1 MRHTLFVLLAVAS
14 ACNGP
19 ASTADTDLL
28 LGRDT
33 ADTDADDSDVVDSDV
48 VDTDADDS
56 DVVDSHIADTDAA
69 DTDEIDTDIADTDG
83 DTARPLHRGW
93 CFEGA
98 GEDTTDTAHDSA
110 PTWFDTG
117 TWAHLLANG
126 AVGDWMGRLRTSA
139 DQRAVFSTLGWQSRN
154 LIVGLRDPDLTPGR
168 ADLAVVAYLGDSSS
182 TGTQGLPGVTRTATL
197 AVPATWA
204 VRWTTDNSALELWA
218 WRAGAWHLEPLPAH
232 MRAVP
237 TTDAPGVELQ
247 IPFTL
252 LGCDPAS
259 TATWMLVDQTTG
271 ATTSA
276 SPSESIVEGAD
287 PDVGCAFTFDPRLGH
302 ALTYLLGQCGQ
313 TRRPGMYLD
322 TSTP

>member
-1 MRHTLFVLLAVAS
+1 MRHTLFMLLAVAS

-28 LGRDT
+28 LGQDT
-33 ADTDADDSDVVDSDV
+33 ADTDAADSDVVDSD
-48 VDTDADDS
+48 TTET
-56 DVVDSHIADTDAA
+56 DVVDSDG
-69 DTDEIDTDIADTDG
+69 IDTDLADTDG

-93 CFEGA
+93 CFEGP
-98 GEDTTDTAHDSA
+98 GQDTSDTGHDSA
-110 PTWFDTG
+110 PTWFETG
-117 TWAHLLANG
+117 IHAYLSADG
-126 AVGDWMGRLRTSA
+126 SVADWQARLRTSA
-139 DQRAVFSTLGWQSRN
+139 DARAVFSTLGWRSRN
-154 LIVGLRDPDLTPGR
+154 LIVGLRDPDLSPGR

-182 TGTQGLPGVTRTATL
+182 TGTQGLPGVTRTPAL
-197 AVPATWA
+197 AIPATWA

-218 WRAGAWHLEPLPAH
+218 WNAGAWHPQTLPAH

-237 TTDAPGVELQ
+237 ATDAPGVELQ

-259 TATWMLVDQTTG
+259 TATWMLVDTTTG